1 MLHDFL
7 AENRAEIIARARSMV
22 AARWAPQATTSE
34 LQDGIPLF
42 LEQLIETLRL
52 SMQPNPAMATSAA
65 KHGGDLLKM
74 GFSIATVVRDYG
86 DLCQAVTELALIKGA
101 AVTVDEFRNFNR
113 CLDDAIADA
122 VTEYTRLRE
131 HSITDRETERLGS
144 LAHELRNCLSAATL
158 SFQMLQGG
166 KVAIG
171 GSTGAVL
178 ERSLR
183 RMRELLART
192 MAAVRIDAGLL
203 NRQRVSVR
211 RLIEDLEVEGAMEAA
226 VRGLRLTVIPVA
238 AGVEVEADEPLLAAA
253 ITNVLQ
259 NALKFTRTGGRVT
272 LRTKVTPERVVFEIE
287 DECGGLPPGK
297 AEGLFRP
304 FEQRGGDRSG
314 MGLGLAI
321 SRKGI
326 EANAGEIHVHDLPG
340 KGCVFTID
348 LPRCP
353 ARAEPPDSKAAAPVI
368 PARARRVL
376 IVDNEVDAARALLD
390 ILTLEGYDTRMVHTG
405 ALALRLAPE
414 FMPEVV
420 LLDLGLPGLD
430 GYAVARALREV
441 LGPGVRLVATTG
453 FQEDRV
459 RLRDAG
465 FDAHLLK
472 PIAVAALLT
481 LLDPQT
487 AA

>member
-42 LEQLIETLRL
+42 LEQLIETLRR

-74 GFSIATVVRDYG
+74 GFSIAQVVRDYG

-101 AVTVDEFRNFNR
+101 SVTVDEFRNFNR

-183 RMRELLART
+183 RMQELLART

-238 AGVEVEADEPLLAAA
+238 AGVDVEADEPLLAAA

-259 NALKFTRTGGRVT
+259 NALKYTRTGGHVT
-272 LRTKVTPERVVFEIE
+272 LRTKVTAERVMFEIE

-326 EANAGEIHVHDLPG
+326 EANSGEIHVRDLPG

-353 ARAEPPDSKAAAPVI
+353 ARAETLEHKEVVIAAE
-368 PARARRVL
+368 RARRVL

-390 ILTLEGYDTRMVHTG
+390 ILTLEGYDTRMVHNG
-405 ALALRLAPE
+405 AAALRLAPE
-414 FMPEVV
+414 FVPEVV

-430 GYAVARALREV
+430 GYAVARVLREV
-441 LGPGVRLVATTG
+441 LGPAARLVATTG

-459 RLRDAG
+459 RLADAG

>member
-42 LEQLIETLRL
+42 LEQLIETLQR

-74 GFSIATVVRDYG
+74 GFSIAQVVRDYG
-86 DLCQAVTELALIKGA
+86 DLCQAVTELAILKGA

-158 SFQMLQGG
+158 AFQMLQGG
-166 KVAIG
+166 KVSIG

-183 RMRELLART
+183 RMQELLART

-203 NRQRVSVR
+203 NLQRVSVR

-226 VRGLRLTVIPVA
+226 VRGLRLTVTPVA
-238 AGVEVEADEPLLAAA
+238 AGVDVEADEPLLAAA

-259 NALKFTRTGGRVT
+259 NALKFTRTGGHVT
-272 LRTKVTPERVVFEIE
+272 LRTQVTAERVVFEIE

-353 ARAEPPDSKAAAPVI
+353 ARAGAVDHKEVVTAAE
-368 PARARRVL
+368 RARRVL

-405 ALALRLAPE
+405 AAALRLAPE
-414 FMPEVV
+414 FVPEVV

-430 GYAVARALREV
+430 GYAVARVLREV
-441 LGPGVRLVATTG
+441 LGPAARLVATTG

-459 RLRDAG
+459 RLADAG